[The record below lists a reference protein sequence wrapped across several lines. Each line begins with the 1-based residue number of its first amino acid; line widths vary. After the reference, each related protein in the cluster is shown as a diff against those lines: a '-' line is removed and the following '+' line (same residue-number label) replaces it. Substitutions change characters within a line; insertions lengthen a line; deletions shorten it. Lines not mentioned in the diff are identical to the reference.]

1 MGRKAFSD
9 FVQIRNLREG
19 RWEDG
24 KLVNLY
30 FEIVVG
36 SFSFP
41 RATWNPKTNSL
52 RLNCG
57 RGCRIKGSYVKT
69 VIRLIKEAVIEYR
82 KQNVKID

>member
-9 FVQIRNLREG
+9 FVQIKNLREG
-19 RWEDG
+19 KWEDG

-41 RATWNPKTNSL
+41 RASWHIGSGSL

-57 RGCRIKGSYVKT
+57 GGCRIKGSYVET
-69 VIRLIKEAVIEYR
+69 VIGLVKAAVMEYR
-82 KQNVKID
+82 KQNAEID